1 MSVAELVWR
10 PEYRA
15 IMVIDMAGSG
25 RWDDCAQLRSR
36 EALDVLARAAFR
48 EAGIAWGELV
58 VEDRGD
64 GMILLIPPSVS
75 KVDLLGPLVPALAA
89 GLREYN
95 SVVGAGLRIRLR
107 VAMHAGEVLRGPSGW
122 VGTDMYLACRLVNS
136 APLYQELVR
145 SPEVDLVVAVSQVM
159 HDAVVRHG
167 YPGIDRTAYSPVRVV
182 AKEVETTAWLHVP
195 GPAVA
200 PPGREG
206 VTVAAPRE
214 WTHRVH

>member
-10 PEYRA
+10 PEYRS
-15 IMVIDMAGSG
+15 IVVIDMAGSG

-36 EALDVLARAAFR
+36 EALDVLVRAALR
-48 EAGIAWGELV
+48 NAGIEWGELV
-58 VEDRGD
+58 AEDRGD
-64 GMILLIPPSVS
+64 GMILLVPPNVS

-95 SVVGAGLRIRLR
+95 SVVGEKLRIRLR
-107 VAMHAGEVLRGPSGW
+107 AAIHAGEVLRGPSGW

-145 SPEVDLVVAVSQVM
+145 SPEADLVVAVSQAM

-167 YPGIDRTAYSPVRVV
+167 YPGIDQAAYSPVRVV

-206 VTVAAPRE
+206 VTVAVPRE
-214 WTHRVH
+214 WNYRVH

>member
-10 PEYRA
+10 PEYRS
-15 IMVIDMAGSG
+15 IVVIDMVGSG

-36 EALDVLARAAFR
+36 EALDVVVRAAFR
-48 EAGIAWGELV
+48 AVGVEWGTLV

-64 GMILLIPPSVS
+64 GMILLVPPDVS
-75 KVDLLGPLVPALAA
+75 KVDLLGPLVPTLAK

-95 SVVGAGLRIRLR
+95 SVVGEGLRIRLR
-107 VAMHAGEVLRGPSGW
+107 VAIHAGEVLRGPSGW
-122 VGTDMYLACRLVNS
+122 VGTDLYLACRLVNS
-136 APLYQELVR
+136 SPLYQELVR
-145 SPEVDLVVAVSQVM
+145 SPEVDLVVVVSQAM

-167 YPGIDRTAYSPVRVV
+167 YPGIDRAAYTQVRVV

-206 VTVAAPRE
+206 ITVAAPRE
-214 WTHRVH
+214 WNHRVH